1 MRLLMLP
8 LLTYRELMVRAGR
21 ETCVRRGRVCSQR
34 RVHVRV
40 LKTCCRETGALR
52 DVNYRSAGGERRVC
66 GEVTVDLEL
75 KHVVALTKAVLR
87 RCVCAERLRLI

>member
-1 MRLLMLP
+1 MLP

-40 LKTCCRETGALR
+40 LKTCCREPCALR

-66 GEVTVDLEL
+66 GEVTVDLG
-75 KHVVALTKAVLR
+75 ASRAKA
-87 RCVCAERLRLI
+87 CGSTN